1 MRIGVDVVIP
11 IHDRNPVRRIPVVT
25 YLLIVLNCAV
35 YFFGPSLSDNGL
47 SADAPSLCRQDAYV
61 QHWSA
66 IPKELTTN
74 RTLRQAPVQVDDG
87 DTSVTCPPY
96 KFEKSPPL
104 SALTSMFIHG
114 GLLHLL
120 GNMLFL
126 FIFGNNV
133 EDRFGRIGFTLFYL
147 LCGYTTAYAFAFTQP
162 HSTDPLIGASGA
174 IAGVLGAY
182 LWLYPKARVIAL
194 VPFLLF
200 LPLQLPAWL
209 VLGSWFLLQ
218 AFYAHGSGVDTG
230 GVAYVS
236 HVVGFVIGLVMAMLY
251 IGNQRE
257 VPERR
262 GVRLR

>member
-1 MRIGVDVVIP
+1 MVIP

-25 YLLIVLNCAV
+25 YFLILLNFAV
-35 YFFGPSLSDNGL
+35 YFFGPSLSHDGV
-47 SADAPSLCRQDAYV
+47 SANAPALCKEDAYV
-61 QHWSA
+61 QHWAA

-74 RTLRQAPVQVDDG
+74 HSLPLNPVQVDDG
-87 DTSVTCPPY
+87 DTTVTCQAY
-96 KFEKSPPL
+96 KFHKSPPL
-104 SALTSMFIHG
+104 SALTSMFVHG

-133 EDRFGRIGFTLFYL
+133 EDRFGRVGFTAFYL
-147 LCGYTTAYAFAFTQP
+147 LCGYTSAYAFAFTQP
-162 HSTDPLIGASGA
+162 HSIDPLIGASGA

-182 LWLYPKARVIAL
+182 LWLYPKAKVIAL

-218 AFYAHGSGVDTG
+218 ALYAQGSVVSTG

-236 HVVGFVIGLVMAMLY
+236 HVVGFGIGLLLTILY

>member
-1 MRIGVDVVIP
+1 MVIP
-11 IHDRNPVRRIPVVT
+11 IHDSNPVRRVPVVT
-25 YLLIVLNCAV
+25 YLLILLNCAV
-35 YFFGPSLSDNGL
+35 YFLGPDL
-47 SADAPSLCRQDAYV
+47 ADAGLPPDAPALCRQDAFI
-61 QHWSA
+61 QHYSA
-66 IPKELTTN
+66 IPEELVQNKALPLT
-74 RTLRQAPVQVDDG
+74 PVEVDDG
-87 DTSVTCPPY
+87 NQSVACPAY
-96 KFEKSPPL
+96 QFDKSPPL

-133 EDRFGRIGFTLFYL
+133 EDRFGRLGFSAFYL
-147 LCGYTTAYAFAFTQP
+147 LCGYTSAYAFAFTQP

-182 LWLYPKARVIAL
+182 LWLYPRARVIAL

-218 AFYAHGSGVDTG
+218 AFYAQG
-230 GVAYVS
+230 GGLGDGNVAYVS
-236 HVVGFVIGLVMAMLY
+236 HVVGFGIGLLLTILY

-262 GVRLR
+262 GRVRPR